1 MLGLPPP
8 VPEAKPGPHTPG
20 ASSDEPATID
30 ENAGDVSGPPAV
42 DNGDS
47 QQTPRLTIDENAG
60 DVSGPPAVDNG
71 DSQQMPRAIDENAGD
86 VSGPPAVDNGSDH
99 ISGKLSIIVHKSI
112 MNIITFLL
120 LTMPINQ

>member
-1 MLGLPPP
+1 LLGLPPP
-8 VPEAKPGPHTPG
+8 VPEAKPGAHTPG
-20 ASSDEPATID
+20 ALSD
-30 ENAGDVSGPPAV
+30 ENAGDGEVER
-42 DNGDS
+42 
-47 QQTPRLTIDENAG
+47 TPRLTIDENAG

-71 DSQQMPRAIDENAGD
+71 DSQQMPRATIDENAGD

-112 MNIITFLL
+112 ANVIFLF